1 MRVRAASM
9 ALGIVYSV
17 NLPGMR
23 WKRSPIL
30 AAGCILVIRAFVVQF
45 CFYLHSTVYVLHKC
59 VRASAR
65 ACVRAC
71 AAMGHRLTQSRQGA
85 GAARLPYLRHRHDVP
100 LLRRHRLL

>member
-9 ALGIVYSV
+9 ALGIVYSA

-65 ACVRAC
+65 AC
-71 AAMGHRLTQSRQGA
+71 AAMGRRLTQPRQGA

>member
-1 MRVRAASM
+1 MAFLACLTCLLTRVRAISL
-9 ALGIVYSV
+9 ALGVVYSA

-59 VRASAR
+59 VPALLD
-65 ACVRAC
+65 ACTR
-71 AAMGHRLTQSRQGA
+71 GA
-85 GAARLPYLRHRHDVP
+85 F
-100 LLRRHRLL
+100 